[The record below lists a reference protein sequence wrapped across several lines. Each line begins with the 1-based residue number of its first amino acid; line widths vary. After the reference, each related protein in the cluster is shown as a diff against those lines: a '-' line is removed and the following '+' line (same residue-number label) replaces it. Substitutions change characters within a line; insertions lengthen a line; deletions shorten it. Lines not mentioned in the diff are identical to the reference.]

1 MLPLLISI
9 IAGFSTYM
17 LFVGVWRKSQTEGE
31 ASAIQQRLREFQAQS
46 SLGQDVMDARIAQ
59 REERGLLSRI
69 GEQVSSLALS
79 GAGGRGILDKIE
91 EKLILSGRPHG
102 WYAQDYVAFVFL
114 AMGSSLIFGA
124 LLVQSWLPGFWYLLL
139 VAFTGGYCWYE
150 LNGRIAS
157 RQEQAR
163 FELPYF
169 MDEMIMNLSSGASSL
184 DLVLRE
190 VVSGDSAVGGG
201 TSDERVIVAEF
212 RRAYQETASQT
223 RNFEDAYRAAA
234 ARIQV
239 QPVSD
244 LVEVLIQGQSGGA
257 PILNILRDMSDNV
270 YSQYEQDISTLIK
283 KKDTT
288 FTIATVIIMLGAAV
302 VIGAPIFDT
311 VLRSLG
317 GN

>member
-1 MLPLLISI
+1 MLPLLIAI

-46 SLGQDVMDARIAQ
+46 SLGQEVMDARIAQ
-59 REERGLLSRI
+59 REERGLLAQV

-79 GAGGRGILDKIE
+79 GSGGRGILDKIE

-114 AMGSSLIFGA
+114 TMGSVMIFGA
-124 LLVQSWLPGFWYLLL
+124 LMVQAWLPGFWYLLL
-139 VAFTGGYCWYE
+139 VALTGAYCWYE

-169 MDEMIMNLSSGASSL
+169 MDEMIMNLSSGSSSL

-190 VVSGDSAVGGG
+190 VVSGDSAQAGG
-201 TSDERVIVAEF
+201 TSDERVIVTEF
-212 RRAYQETASQT
+212 RRAYQETSSQT

-239 QPVSD
+239 QPISD

-257 PILNILRDMSDNV
+257 PILSILRDMSDNV